1 MVHKVSIGFES
12 EGVMLPLGQ
21 LLPLRRLSS
30 TIRGSEKYKCIM
42 ASIKEVGL
50 IEPLIVYPQKGKP
63 NQYLLLDGT
72 IRMDILGALGETEAF
87 CLKATDDE
95 AFTYNH
101 KVNQLSPIQE
111 HFMIMKALENGVS
124 EDRIAATLN
133 VDVPA
138 IRRKRDLVTGI
149 CPEAIKLLRD
159 RRVSSAALREMKRV
173 VPLRQI
179 EMAELMITAN
189 NCTASYAKC
198 LYTGTPEDQRLA
210 DQAPEEDRGLAS
222 EDVAR
227 MQREMATLHRDIKV
241 VEETHGENVLNLV
254 LSVGYVRKLLGN
266 NRIARYLQ
274 NHHTDILAEFEKI
287 IEAPEL
293 DNTAAS

>member
-1 MVHKVSIGFES
+1 
-12 EGVMLPLGQ
+12 MLSLDL
-21 LLPLRRLSS
+21 LLPLRKLPAA
-30 TIRGSEKYKCIM
+30 IRNSEKYKCIL

-50 IEPLIVYPQKGKP
+50 IEPLIVYPQKGTP

-72 IRMDILGALGETEAF
+72 IRLDILKALGETEAF

-111 HFMIMKALENGVS
+111 HFMIMRALENGVS

-138 IRRKRDLVTGI
+138 IRRKRDLLTGI
-149 CPEAIKLLRD
+149 CPEAVKLLKD
-159 RRVSSAALREMKRV
+159 RRISPAAIRELKRV

-179 EMAELMITAN
+179 EMAELMIAAN

-198 LYTGTPEDQRLA
+198 LFAGTSEDQRLA
-210 DQAPEEDRGLAS
+210 GQAEDRSLS
-222 EDVAR
+222 TEDVAR

-241 VEETHGENVLNLV
+241 IEETHGENVLNLV
-254 LSVGYVRKLLGN
+254 LAVGYIRKLLGN
-266 NRIARYLQ
+266 SRIEKYLR
-274 NHHTDILAEFEKI
+274 NHHADILAEFAKI
-287 IEAPEL
+287 LEAPEL
-293 DNTAAS
+293 DSAAPA

>member
-1 MVHKVSIGFES
+1 MRKVSIAFEPQ
-12 EGVMLPLGQ
+12 GIMLPLAQ
-21 LLPLRRLSS
+21 LLPLRRLSPS
-30 TIRGSEKYKCIM
+30 VRGSEKYKCIM

-50 IEPLIVYPQKGKP
+50 IEPLIVFPQKDTP

-72 IRMDILGALGETEAF
+72 LRADILNSLGETEAF

-111 HFMIMKALENGVS
+111 HFMIMKALGNGVS
-124 EDRIAATLN
+124 EERIAATLN

-149 CPEAIKLLRD
+149 CPEAVNLLKD
-159 RRVSSAALREMKRV
+159 RRVSPAALRELKRV

-179 EMAELMITAN
+179 EMAELMTAAN

-198 LYTGTPEDQRLA
+198 LYAGTPEDQRLP
-210 DQAPEEDRGLAS
+210 DQEPEEDRGLAS

-241 VEETHGENVLNLV
+241 VEESHGENVLNLV

-266 NRIARYLQ
+266 SRIERYLR
-274 NHHTDILAEFEKI
+274 NHHADILAEIEKI
-287 IEAPEL
+287 LEAPEL
-293 DNTAAS
+293 DNAAPA

>member
-1 MVHKVSIGFES
+1 LVRKVSIAFEP
-12 EGVMLPLGQ
+12 EGVMLPLDQ

-30 TIRGSEKYKCIM
+30 TVRSSEKYKCIM

-50 IEPLIVYPQKGKP
+50 IEPLIVYPQKGTP
-63 NQYLLLDGT
+63 HQYLLLDGA
-72 IRMDILGALGETEAF
+72 IRLDILGALGETEAF

-149 CPEAIKLLRD
+149 CPEAVKLLKD
-159 RRVSSAALREMKRV
+159 RRVSPAALRELKRV

-179 EMAELMITAN
+179 EMAELMTTAN

-198 LYTGTPEDQRLA
+198 LYAGTSEDQRLA

-241 VEETHGENVLNLV
+241 VEERHGENVLILV

-266 NRIARYLQ
+266 NRIERYLR
-274 NHHTDILAEFEKI
+274 NHHADILAEFEKI
-287 IEAPEL
+287 LEAPEL
-293 DNTAAS
+293 DNAAPT